1 MGRKA
6 NPNNQYF
13 NPTVEQAIL
22 DYNATESITEK
33 NKLYSII
40 YPALSK
46 VSEVYYNKI
55 KPTYMEGDPMSIQLD
70 CLCFL
75 TERLYHIKE
84 GKGKAFSY
92 MSVTARNYYIL
103 NNDLAYKKVVRVL
116 PLPEDTDKF
125 DRIDDGDIRNEEKDQ
140 ANKLLIAFTEYI
152 KTNFKHIAKRQP
164 QVDYLHLIIN
174 LLEDIDNIEDF
185 GKRALMKRLK
195 SMHHKPIAQPS
206 ITRLLNIIEIHY
218 IAFKKHWMKYG
229 KEPNLLG
236 NKKLTQEQIKYCI
249 DNYIPYD
256 PIWGYV
262 GLAKLLGLDVRL
274 LTSQLRKYN
283 LVT

>member
-75 TERLYHIKE
+75 TERLYHIKQ

-103 NNDLAYKKVVRVL
+103 NNDLAYKKIVRVL
-116 PLPEDTDKF
+116 PLPDDTDKF

-140 ANKLLIAFTEYI
+140 
-152 KTNFKHIAKRQP
+152 TNFKHIAKRQP